1 MRELSNLSCIDF
13 VILRFTSHK
22 PKTPYS
28 TIASNL
34 FLKTI
39 FKCNFF
45 SKALL
50 IEIDAFDELQDAL
63 AVKMVE

>member
-22 PKTPYS
+22 PRTPYS
-28 TIASNL
+28 AIALGNP

-39 FKCNFF
+39 FKCNFV
-45 SKALL
+45 
-50 IEIDAFDELQDAL
+50 IDAFDECGELQDAL